1 MEDLHIAIDKNQ
13 DVQCLLLDRGLALVV
28 EDTRNYSSVILSI
41 ENSVKLRDWL
51 SAYIELEK

>member
-28 EDTRNYSSVILSI
+28 EDTRSYASVMLSI
-41 ENSVKLRDWL
+41 ENAVKLRDWL
-51 SAYIELEK
+51 SAYIESDK